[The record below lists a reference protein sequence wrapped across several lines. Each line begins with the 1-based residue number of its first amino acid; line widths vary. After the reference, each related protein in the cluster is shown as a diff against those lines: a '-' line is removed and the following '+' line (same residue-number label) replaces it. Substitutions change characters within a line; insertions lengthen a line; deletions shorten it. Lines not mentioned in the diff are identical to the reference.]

1 MPGVQYEDRVIE
13 AQSYKSDSGR
23 WRPQALVSI
32 HEGGT
37 HLVPAPLERVF
48 HTEADAD
55 HVITQHLQGRLTHY
69 ELIGRYALGLKIDE
83 ARL

>member
-1 MPGVQYEDRVIE
+1 MPGVHSKDRVIE

-32 HEGGT
+32 HEGGSLRT

-48 HTEADAD
+48 HTEARTSTPSRRDGEEVD
-55 HVITQHLQGRLTHY
+55 RRQGPLERKL
-69 ELIGRYALGLKIDE
+69 R
-83 ARL
+83 

>member
-1 MPGVQYEDRVIE
+1 VPGVQSKDRVIE

-32 HEGGT
+32 HEGGSLRT

-55 HVITQHLQGRLTHY
+55 AHAVEMAKRW
-69 ELIGRYALGLKIDE
+69 IDDTGPLE
-83 ARL
+83 RNLR

>member
-1 MPGVQYEDRVIE
+1 MPGVQYKDRVIE

-55 HVITQHLQGRLTHY
+55 A
-69 ELIGRYALGLKIDE
+69 YAVEMAKRWIDDKGP
-83 ARL
+83 